1 MRNFKL
7 RLEYDGTRYKGW
19 QKQGN
24 TEQTISAKLELI
36 LQKMLNQKVEIHGS
50 GRTDAGVHALG
61 QVAHFKGNTNLT
73 CEEIE
78 DYLNDYLPLDIRV
91 LSVEEMPLLF
101 HSRLNAKRKTY
112 RYHIY
117 LEKKPP
123 VFLRNRVYCAEQ
135 PLDVEKMKKGAEL
148 LLGTHDFQSFCAT
161 RKGKKSTVRTLYEC
175 FFEQE
180 GSMLTLL
187 VTGNGFLYHMV
198 RILAG
203 TLVEIGEGSREYNSL
218 PALLEQKDRS
228 KAGRTLP
235 PCGLTLM
242 GVEYEGESK

>member
-7 RLEYDGTRYKGW
+7 LLEYDGTRYKGW

-24 TEQTISAKLELI
+24 TEHTISAKLESI
-36 LQKMLNQKVEIHGS
+36 LQKKFHQKVEVHGS

-61 QVAHFKGNTNLT
+61 QVAHFKVNTDVA
-73 CEEIE
+73 CEEIC
-78 DYLNDYLPLDIRV
+78 DYLNEYLPLDIRI
-91 LSVEEMPLLF
+91 LTVEEMPIRF
-101 HSRLNAKRKTY
+101 HSRLHAKKKTY
-112 RYHIY
+112 RYQIF

-123 VFLRNRVYCAEQ
+123 VFLKNQVYCTNIV
-135 PLDVEKMKKGAEL
+135 LDLEKMKRAAKD

-161 RKGKKSTVRTLYEC
+161 KKGKKSTVRTLYEC
-175 FFEQE
+175 ELEQE
-180 GSMLTLL
+180 GPMLTLQ

-203 TLVEIGEGSREYNSL
+203 TLVEIGEGDRECDSIA
-218 PALLEQKDRS
+218 ALLEEKDRS

-235 PCGLTLM
+235 SCGLALVS
-242 GVEYEGESK
+242 VEYEEKSQ